1 MPAHTPSPSL
11 LAALDAEL
19 VRHVPFAYMAPAQRL
34 RFLAAAEQLYFAPDE
49 VLLEPASGPVS
60 HLYAVR
66 LGGVH
71 GSQRLGDPSPFE
83 LDAGELFPVSA
94 MLAQRA
100 VTATYRARGDTF
112 CLRVPASVVRELIAE
127 SPPFADFVNRRMLQ
141 LLELSQRA
149 QQSGAVSRVLAEQS
163 LQAPLADFVRGAPL
177 AVAPQTPLATALKQ
191 MLDRGVGSVL
201 VTGPNGEVLG
211 ILTRH
216 DVLGRITLAGRPLD
230 TPIATV
236 MSQPV
241 HTLSV
246 RDRAHDAALL
256 MSREGVRHVPIT
268 DSGRV
273 VGIVSERDLFALQR
287 LSLRQI
293 GGAVAGADS
302 IDALRQ
308 VAADIRHFASQL
320 LAQGVGARQLTELIS
335 HLNDRLTARLVALL
349 APAHGLD
356 PQRACWLAFGSE
368 GREEQTIATDQDN
381 GLIFQADGADEAA
394 ALRPR
399 WLAFGNAVNE
409 ALDACGFPLCR
420 GGVMAGQAAC
430 CLTADEW
437 QQRFSRWIEQGAPQ
451 DLLNASIYFDL
462 RPLAG
467 NTALAAPLRSAIV
480 ERALAT
486 PRFLKQMAAN
496 ALTHR
501 PPLSWHGGLADAAI
515 DLKLQGTAIFVEAA
529 RLMALAAGVTATST
543 RHRLEQASAALGV
556 PAAEASAWVAGFEYL
571 QLLRL
576 GVQVGREGQEG
587 GQAAAGDNPNR
598 CEIADL
604 NEIDRRVLRE
614 TLRVARRLQ
623 QRIELDYAR

>member
-1 MPAHTPSPSL
+1 MPAQSPSPSL
-11 LAALDAEL
+11 LAALDVEL
-19 VRHVPFAYMAPAQRL
+19 ARHVPFTQMTPAHRR

-49 VLLEPASGPVS
+49 VLLEPASGAVA
-60 HLYAVR
+60 HLYAIR

-94 MLAQRA
+94 MLAQRP

-112 CLRVPASVVRELIAE
+112 CLRIPAAVARELIAE

-163 LQAPLADFVRGAPL
+163 LQAPLADFARGRPL
-177 AVAPQTPLATALKQ
+177 AVPPLTPLASALQQ
-191 MLDRGVGSVL
+191 MHDRSVGSVL
-201 VTGPNGEVLG
+201 VTGPEGGVLG

-216 DVLGRITLAGRPLD
+216 DVLGRVTLAGRPLD
-230 TPIATV
+230 TPISEV
-236 MSQPV
+236 MSHPV
-241 HTLSV
+241 HTLTV

-268 DSGRV
+268 DEGQV

-293 GGAVAGADS
+293 GGAVAAAESVDT
-302 IDALRQ
+302 LRQ
-308 VAADIRHFASQL
+308 VAADIRRFASQL

-356 PQRACWLAFGSE
+356 PQGACWLAFGSE

-381 GLIFQADGADEAA
+381 GLVFQADSDAEAT

-399 WLAFGNAVNE
+399 WLAFGQAVNE
-409 ALDACGFPLCR
+409 ALAACGFPLCR
-420 GGVMAGQAAC
+420 GGVMAGQPAC
-430 CLTADEW
+430 CLTGGEW
-437 QQRFSRWIEQGAPQ
+437 QQRFTRWIDHGAPQ

-467 NTALAAPLRSAIV
+467 NLALAEPLRRTIAQQ
-480 ERALAT
+480 AQAT
-486 PRFLKQMAAN
+486 PRFLQQMAVN

-501 PPLSWHGGLADAAI
+501 PPLNWHGGLGDEPI
-515 DLKLQGTAIFVEAA
+515 DLKLQGTAIFVEAG
-529 RLMALAAGVTATST
+529 RLLALAVGATATST
-543 RHRLEQASAALGV
+543 RRRLEAASAALHV
-556 PAAEASAWVAGFEYL
+556 PEAEVAAWVAGFEVL
-571 QLLRL
+571 QMMRL

-587 GQAAAGDNPNR
+587 RSAERDNPNL
-598 CEIADL
+598 CEVGTL
-604 NEIDRRVLRE
+604 NAIDRRVLRE

>member
-112 CLRVPASVVRELIAE
+112 CLRVPAAVVRELIAE
-127 SPPFADFVNRRMLQ
+127 SPPFSDFVNRRMLQ

-335 HLNDRLTARLVALL
+335 HLNDLLTTRLIELVAARHGVDL
-349 APAHGLD
+349 A
-356 PQRACWLAFGSE
+356 RACWLAFGSE
-368 GREEQTIATDQDN
+368 GRSEQTIATDQDN
-381 GLIFQADGADEAA
+381 GIVFDSDDAERD
-394 ALRPR
+394 RPA
-399 WLAFGNAVNE
+399 WLAFGREVNAE
-409 ALDACGFPLCR
+409 LDACGYPLCS
-420 GGVMAGQAAC
+420 GNIMAGNPAC
-430 CLTADEW
+430 CLTQQEW
-437 QQRFSRWIEQGAPQ
+437 LARFGHWIEHGAPA
-451 DLLNASIYFDL
+451 DLLAASIYFDV

-467 NTALAAPLRSAIV
+467 NAALAAPLRDFVTREAQGV
-480 ERALAT
+480 
-486 PRFLKQMAAN
+486 PRFIKQMADN
-496 ALTHR
+496 ALR
-501 PPLSWHGGLADAAI
+501 NRAPLDWKGAI
-515 DLKLQGTAIFVEAA
+515 ATRDVDGQALLDLKLSGTAIFVDVA
-529 RLMALAAGVTATST
+529 RLYALAHGVAETNTRRRFQAVAPHLHAGPQESEGWCTSFEFLQMQ
-543 RHRLEQASAALGV
+543 RLHA
-556 PAAEASAWVAGFEYL
+556 
-571 QLLRL
+571 QLRSSN
-576 GVQVGREGQEG
+576 R
-587 GQAAAGDNPNR
+587 PNLIDPN
-598 CEIADL
+598 EL
-604 NEIDRRVLRE
+604 NDVDRRVLRE
-614 TLRVARRLQ
+614 CIRVMRRLQ
-623 QRIELDYAR
+623 QRVELDFPG